1 MTGIIKSKA
10 AVAWAV
16 NQPLSI
22 EEIDV
27 MPPQKGEVRVRIVA
41 TGVCHTDAFTLSGD
55 DPEGLFPVVLG
66 HEGGGKAMFAGDAA
80 HQTFEQ
86 HRVIGGAQRI
96 VHMAHVDFE
105 LPRPVF
111 RNGGIRRD
119 ALQFAGVI
127 DLVQELIEMLQ
138 FVQR

>member
-55 DPEGLFPVVLG
+55 DPEGLFPVVSTRS
-66 HEGGGKAMFAGDAA
+66 A
-80 HQTFEQ
+80 
-86 HRVIGGAQRI
+86 
-96 VHMAHVDFE
+96 
-105 LPRPVF
+105 LPSGSQWCRP
-111 RNGGIRRD
+111 G
-119 ALQFAGVI
+119 
-127 DLVQELIEMLQ
+127 
-138 FVQR
+138 